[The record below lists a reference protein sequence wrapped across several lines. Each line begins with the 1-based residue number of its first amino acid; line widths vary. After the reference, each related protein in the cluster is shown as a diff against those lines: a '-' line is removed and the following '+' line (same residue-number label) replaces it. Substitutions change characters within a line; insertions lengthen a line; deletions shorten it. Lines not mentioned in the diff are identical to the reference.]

1 MSTAILDESTLAPRR
16 SSRGEPP
23 WEIATLF
30 PSQGMWSEGAFLALR
45 TNRLVELNDGCLE
58 VLPVPS
64 YFHELIVEF
73 LHDLLRAFV
82 NQRALGRVMRA
93 PLPIRLWPGQM
104 REPDILF
111 LRPERLEQLRQRGN
125 KAQPDGADLVVEVV
139 SPGEESRDRDL
150 DVKRTEYA
158 KAGIAEYWIVDPET
172 RSVTVLSLDGE
183 TYTAC
188 GTFAEHE
195 TAVSKLFPEFSV
207 PVRDIFQ
214 AAEPSAE

>member
-1 MSTAILDESTLAPRR
+1 MTTAILDDPAFAARR

-30 PSQGMWSEGAFLALR
+30 PPQGTWSEEAFLALR

-111 LRPERLEQLRQRGN
+111 LQPERLERLRQRGN
-125 KAQPDGADLVVEVV
+125 KAQPDGADLVVEIV
-139 SPGEESRDRDL
+139 SPGEDSRDRDL
-150 DVKRTEYA
+150 NVKRVEYA
-158 KAGIAEYWIVDPET
+158 RAGIAEYWIVDTER
-172 RSVTVLSLDGE
+172 RSITVLILDGE
-183 TYTAC
+183 TYAVH
-188 GTFAEHE
+188 GDFADQD
-195 TAVSKLFPEFSV
+195 TVTSKLLTGFTVSV
-207 PVRDIFQ
+207 SDVLH
-214 AAEPSAE
+214 AGEPSDE